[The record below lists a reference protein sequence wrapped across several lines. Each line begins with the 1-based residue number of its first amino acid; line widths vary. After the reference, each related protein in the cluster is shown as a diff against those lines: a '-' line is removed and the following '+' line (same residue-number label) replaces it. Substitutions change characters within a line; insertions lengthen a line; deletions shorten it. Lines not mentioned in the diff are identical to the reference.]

1 MVQWLRFH
9 SSSAGGMGSIPG
21 QGIMIPYVTRDGPK
35 ININKDY

>member
-9 SSSAGGMGSIPG
+9 PSSAGGMGSIHG
-21 QGIMIPYVTRDGPK
+21 FIMIPYATRDGQK